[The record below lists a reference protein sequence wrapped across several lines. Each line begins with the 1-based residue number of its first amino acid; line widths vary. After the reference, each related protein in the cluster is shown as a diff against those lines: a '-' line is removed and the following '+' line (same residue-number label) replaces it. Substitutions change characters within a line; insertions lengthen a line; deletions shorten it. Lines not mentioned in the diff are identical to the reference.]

1 MDLAAANVTTVTWLW
16 ILPIAVVLIG
26 LGVLTLGL
34 RRVAAE
40 AVLLRV
46 SLRSWD
52 RMAVAIGDLEHD
64 TRSVERDLRRLR
76 RR

>member
-1 MDLAAANVTTVTWLW
+1 MDLAAANVAVVSWLW
-16 ILPIAVVLIG
+16 ILPTAVVLAG
-26 LGVLTLGL
+26 LGVLALGL
-34 RRVAAE
+34 RRVADE
-40 AVLLRV
+40 AVLLRA

-52 RMAVAIGDLEHD
+52 RMAVAIGDLEHE